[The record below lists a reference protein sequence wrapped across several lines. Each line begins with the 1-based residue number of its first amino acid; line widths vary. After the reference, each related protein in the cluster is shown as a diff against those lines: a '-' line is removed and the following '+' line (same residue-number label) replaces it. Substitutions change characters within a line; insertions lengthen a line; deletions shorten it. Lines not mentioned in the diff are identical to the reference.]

1 MVGFQPSHQS
11 ECVVAQ
17 VMQLGGV
24 ATVLA
29 LGYCQYLQSAVNFLT
44 QLYRNLQL
52 SGDRYRLSHLPIVLH
67 PHCLWKAL
75 YPAPLESLPTKL
87 ALSIVER
94 DI

>member
-24 ATVLA
+24 ATVLS
-29 LGYCQYLQSAVNFLT
+29 LGYCQYLIAGISKYLQSAVNFLM

-52 SGDRYRLSHLPIVLH
+52 SGDRYRLSHPPIVLH
-67 PHCLWKAL
+67 PHCLWKAVIPC
-75 YPAPLESLPTKL
+75 PA
-87 ALSIVER
+87 
-94 DI
+94 